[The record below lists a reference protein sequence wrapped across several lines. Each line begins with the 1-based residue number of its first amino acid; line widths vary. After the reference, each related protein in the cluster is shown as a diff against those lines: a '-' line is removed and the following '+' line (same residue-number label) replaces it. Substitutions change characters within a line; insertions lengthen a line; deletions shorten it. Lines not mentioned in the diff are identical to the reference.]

1 MSRLLAV
8 MICLSVI
15 GFGCSSGPAV
25 KQQAYARLKNSRVY
39 EYEFP
44 VVWKAIEETFRKYSV
59 SDRDP
64 ADVDPVEL
72 RKISK
77 RTLESDWIQTQ
88 SRDKYVEFKVN
99 DIPQKRYLW
108 TRIKYKV
115 IAESSLGGTQVTVN
129 TQEEVERLNPNGT
142 TAGYDK
148 VSEIDSSRPN
158 EILEKI
164 QMSILSAAPTSNQ

>member
-1 MSRLLAV
+1 MTRLLPV
-8 MICLSVI
+8 LICLTL
-15 GFGCSSGPAV
+15 FGCATGMDV
-25 KQQAYARLKNSRVY
+25 HKQQYAKLKDSRVY

-44 VVWKAIEETFRKYSV
+44 AVWKGIESTFRNYSV
-59 SDRDP
+59 VDRDP
-64 ADVDPVEL
+64 AEVDPVEL
-72 RKISK
+72 KRLAK
-77 RTLESDWIQTQ
+77 RTLETDWIQTQ

-115 IAESSLGGTQVTVN
+115 IAESSLGGTQVTVR

-148 VSEIDSSRPN
+148 VNEIDSSRPN

-164 QMSILSAAPTSNQ
+164 QMAILSAPPSAAP

>member
-1 MSRLLAV
+1 MRSRLFAGLV
-8 MICLSVI
+8 CLFPMALLS
-15 GFGCSSGPAV
+15 CSSGPDV
-25 KQQAYARLKNSRVY
+25 KKQAYAKLKDSRVY

-59 SDRDP
+59 TDRDP
-64 ADVDPVEL
+64 AEVDSVEMKKL
-72 RKISK
+72 SK
-77 RTLESDWIQTQ
+77 RSLETDWIQTQ

-115 IAESSLGGTQVTVN
+115 LAESSLGGTEVTVR
-129 TQEEVERLNPNGT
+129 TQEEVERLNDNGT
-142 TAGYDK
+142 SAGYEK
-148 VSEIDSSRPN
+148 ASEIDSSRPN

-164 QMSILSAAPTSNQ
+164 QMTILSLPNT